1 MEHFANWREVLHDR
15 ARSANCAD
23 GQAAADYFPET
34 RDVWANVVL
43 RLRTARTETK
53 AGDDL
58 VKNK

>member
-1 MEHFANWREVLHDR
+1 MEHFAYWRQVLHDR

-23 GQAAADYFPET
+23 GQAAADYFSET